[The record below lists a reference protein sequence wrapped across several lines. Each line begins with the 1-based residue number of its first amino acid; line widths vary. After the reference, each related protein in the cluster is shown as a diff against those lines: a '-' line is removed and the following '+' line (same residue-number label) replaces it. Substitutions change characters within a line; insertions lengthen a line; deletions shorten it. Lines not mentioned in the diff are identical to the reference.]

1 MRLRQVYR
9 IVDRVAAQ
17 LLPPR
22 CVLCRGPGYL
32 PGYDLCAGCEALL
45 RSPGVRC
52 LRCGLP
58 GPGAARSPCTRC
70 AVDPPPFE
78 RLLAPWIYADPVTR
92 LVQALKYDGALAN
105 ARVLGMGIVRDPGV
119 AAMQGTG
126 SPLLVPVPLHPS
138 RLVERGFNQ
147 SHEIARVVARELGL
161 PLLTAALQ
169 RVRPTPAQV
178 GLTRAE
184 RLRNLHDAFRADA
197 GLVSRRP
204 VILLDD
210 VVTTGSTV
218 AAATTELLR
227 AGAAAVEVWA
237 AARALA

>member
-1 MRLRQVYR
+1 MQLRQVYR
-9 IVDRVAAQ
+9 FVDRVAAR

-22 CVLCRGPGYL
+22 CVLCRGAGHE

-45 RSPGVRC
+45 RTPGVRC

-58 GPGAARSPCTRC
+58 DPDAARSPCARC
-70 AVDPPPFE
+70 AVYPPPFE
-78 RLLAPWIYADPVTR
+78 RLLAPWIYEEPVTR

-105 ARVLGMGIVRDPGV
+105 ARVLGIRIARDRGV
-119 AAMQGTG
+119 AGVPAGG
-126 SPLLVPVPLHPS
+126 PPLLVPVPLHAV

-161 PLLTAALQ
+161 PLVPAALQ
-169 RVRPTPAQV
+169 RVRATPAQV
-178 GLTRAE
+178 GLSRAE
-184 RLRNLHDAFRADA
+184 RLCNLRDAFRADA
-197 GLVSRRP
+197 GLVSRRR

-218 AAATTELLR
+218 GAAAMQLLQ
-227 AGAAAVEVWA
+227 AGATAVEVWA
-237 AARALA
+237 AARALD

>member
-1 MRLRQVYR
+1 MHLRQVYR
-9 IVDRVAAQ
+9 LVDQVAAR

-22 CVLCRGPGYL
+22 CVLCRGPGQL

-45 RSPGVRC
+45 RTPGVRC
-52 LRCGLP
+52 PCCGLP
-58 GPGAARSPCTRC
+58 DPVGDHSPCTQC
-70 AVDPPPFE
+70 AADPPPFE
-78 RLLAPWIYADPVTR
+78 RLFAPWIYEEPVTR

-105 ARVLGMGIVRDPGV
+105 ARVLGTRIARDRRVSV
-119 AAMQGTG
+119 ASAGG
-126 SPLLVPVPLHPS
+126 PPLLVPVPLHPG
-138 RLVERGFNQ
+138 RLIERGFNQ

-161 PLLTAALQ
+161 PLVHSALQ
-169 RVRPTPAQV
+169 RVRATPAQV

-184 RLRNLHDAFRADA
+184 RLCNLRDAFRADA
-197 GLVSRRP
+197 GLVSRRR

-218 AAATTELLR
+218 AAAATQLLQ
-227 AGAAAVEVWA
+227 AGATGVEVWA